1 MPFCIASF
9 NNALS
14 TDDIYEIANDIDI
27 TTTTTT
33 QQHTQITNNNN
44 LYRHFQ

>member
-14 TDDIYEIANDIDI
+14 TDEIYEIANDIDI

-33 QQHTQITNNNN
+33 YSNNK
-44 LYRHFQ
+44 